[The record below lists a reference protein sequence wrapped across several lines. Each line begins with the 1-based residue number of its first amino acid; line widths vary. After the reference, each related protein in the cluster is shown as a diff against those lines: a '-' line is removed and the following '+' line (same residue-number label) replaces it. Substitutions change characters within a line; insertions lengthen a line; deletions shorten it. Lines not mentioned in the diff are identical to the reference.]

1 MSSAGRGTPPGLREW
16 CAEAEFPWPPVD
28 AMEDGAVLVACFC
41 VAEFSVGQTRSDRAF
56 LRLRLSDRNGE
67 LQARVWED
75 AERIAKGLETGSY
88 VGVRGRLETYRG
100 QRQLMVDR
108 IAPVRVDPEELGLF
122 LPRSSRDQKEMEAEL
137 EALIDSIE
145 DRALRQV
152 VDRLLDPDRPTG
164 RAFRQSPAAK
174 RLHHAC
180 VGGLLEHTLSVAGA
194 CDALATH
201 YGGEVDR
208 SLLISGALLHDLGK
222 TRELSTE
229 GGFPYTDEGKLL
241 GHIVLGM
248 QMIEDA
254 AREVGEL
261 SDSRRALLLHLVASH
276 QGRYEWQSPR
286 EPLTVEAVILH
297 HADNLDA
304 KLTQVFGALEDVE
317 EGWSSYDRSLGREFL
332 RHRSG
337 GDDENDEGKGSEEE
351 RRAGIEVA
359 AERGRDAAR
368 SGGERNEED
377 SGAAS
382 GGMVRESEAASYD
395 LFGS

>member
-1 MSSAGRGTPPGLREW
+1 MSSAGHSTLPGLREW
-16 CAEAEFPWPPVD
+16 CAEADFPWPPVD
-28 AMEDGAVLVACFC
+28 AVEDGSVLVACFC

-75 AERIAKGLETGSY
+75 AVQVAKGLETGSY

-108 IAPVRVDPEELGLF
+108 IAPVHVDPDELGLF

-137 EALIDSIE
+137 DALIDSIE

-152 VDRLLDPDRPTG
+152 VDRLLDPERATG

-174 RLHHAC
+174 RLHHAW

-201 YGGEVDR
+201 YGDEVDR

-248 QMIEDA
+248 QMIEEA
-254 AREVGEL
+254 AREVEKL
-261 SDSRRALLLHLVASH
+261 SDSRQALLLHLVASH

-304 KLTQVFGALEDVE
+304 KLTQVFGALEDVD

-337 GDDENDEGKGSEEE
+337 GDDG
-351 RRAGIEVA
+351 
-359 AERGRDAAR
+359 
-368 SGGERNEED
+368 NEED
-377 SGAAS
+377 SGAS
-382 GGMVRESEAASYD
+382 GGMIRESEAASYD